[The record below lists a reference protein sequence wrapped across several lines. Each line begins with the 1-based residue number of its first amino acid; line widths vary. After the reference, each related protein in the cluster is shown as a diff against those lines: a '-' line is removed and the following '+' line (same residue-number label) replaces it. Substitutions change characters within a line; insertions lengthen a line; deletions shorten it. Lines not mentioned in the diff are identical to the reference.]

1 MHLMLREV
9 NLLLTLGFC
18 IPASSSSYQSF
29 DTKAYKYVFFFL
41 KIIG

>member
-9 NLLLTLGFC
+9 NLLLTLGFY

-29 DTKAYKYVFFFL
+29 DMKAYKYFL
-41 KIIG
+41 FSLK